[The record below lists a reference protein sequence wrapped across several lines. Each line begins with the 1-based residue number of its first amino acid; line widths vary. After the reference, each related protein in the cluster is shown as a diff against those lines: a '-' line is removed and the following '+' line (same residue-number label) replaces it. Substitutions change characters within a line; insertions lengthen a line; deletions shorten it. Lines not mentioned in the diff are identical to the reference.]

1 MDLALMDL
9 ALLAQNNIDAT
20 PFFVGG
26 GMLLFIVVLGI
37 LSFVL
42 FLWALID
49 AIQNPALD
57 PTSRIVWILVI
68 LLTNGLGAILY
79 LLIGRS
85 RRLA

>member
-1 MDLALMDL
+1 MNEFLFS
-9 ALLAQNNIDAT
+9 QNNVDAA
-20 PFFVGG
+20 PFIFGG
-26 GMLLFIVVLGI
+26 GMILFILLGI

-42 FLWALID
+42 FLSSLID
-49 AIQNPALD
+49 AIQNPNLD

-68 LLTNGLGAILY
+68 LLTNGLGAVLY